1 MIIRIQAEF
10 PQAAQCFQIYNPIKI
25 CSRRHYFI
33 NQIRINIILK
43 IWISSIRIQELKLAS
58 MSILWP
64 FRAQILLVVINHR

>member
-43 IWISSIRIQELKLAS
+43 I
-58 MSILWP
+58 
-64 FRAQILLVVINHR
+64 